1 MHGCRG
7 ASERARRPRQSRGM
21 QDAPPVAVALA
32 GRTVTPEL
40 IDAARRQLMALRE
53 LHEEVRLRVPSLCPP
68 GSGAWRSTAA
78 DRYVERLEYLRT
90 RLIGGL
96 GFLGDASAALDDR
109 IRRMQAQLDAQQS
122 VGPTE
127 R

>member
-1 MHGCRG
+1 
-7 ASERARRPRQSRGM
+7 M
-21 QDAPPVAVALA
+21 QDAPPLAVALA

-40 IDAARRQLMALRE
+40 IEAARRQLGVLRE

-78 DRYVERLEYLRT
+78 DHYVERLEYLRT
-90 RLIGGL
+90 RLIGAL
-96 GFLGDASAALDDR
+96 GFLADASAALDDR
-109 IRRMQAQLDAQQS
+109 IRRMEAQLDVQRSA
-122 VGPTE
+122 GLTD